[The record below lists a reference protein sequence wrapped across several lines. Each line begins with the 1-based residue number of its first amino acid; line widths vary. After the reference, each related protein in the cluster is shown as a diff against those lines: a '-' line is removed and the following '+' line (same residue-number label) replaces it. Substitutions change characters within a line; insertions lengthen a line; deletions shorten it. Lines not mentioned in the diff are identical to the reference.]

1 MKRPE
6 YHPKGWGYELWIHND
21 EKYCGK
27 LLFFEKGKGCSYH
40 YHKIKHETFYL
51 QSGKLL
57 LTFGS
62 TDEMETSRELLLT
75 PGDSFEI
82 TPGLRHRMLAIEDSE
97 LFEFSTEHFED
108 DSYRVV
114 KGD

>member
-1 MKRPE
+1 MNRPE
-6 YHPKGWGYELWIHND
+6 HHWKGWGYELWIHND

-40 YHKIKHETFYL
+40 FHKIKHETFYL

-57 LTFGS
+57 LAYGEE
-62 TDEMETSRELLLT
+62 DEIESVKEILLT
-75 PGDSFEI
+75 PGDTFEVP
-82 TPGLRHRMLAIEDSE
+82 PGLRHRMFAVEDSE

-108 DSYRVV
+108 DSYRVI